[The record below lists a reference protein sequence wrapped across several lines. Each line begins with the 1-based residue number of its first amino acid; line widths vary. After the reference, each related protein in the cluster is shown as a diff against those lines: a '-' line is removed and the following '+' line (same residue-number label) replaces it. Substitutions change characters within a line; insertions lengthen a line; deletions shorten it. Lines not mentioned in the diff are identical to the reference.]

1 MPAGTLRIISVEE
14 IPSDCSEPVDAKALE
29 QARAIV
35 DSIRA
40 GGEAALVATATKFGD
55 IKEGES
61 YTYTKEELKT
71 AFDGL
76 PKDHQGVLTRVVSPL
91 FPPTDPLCSPKR
103 MHHLPAVVSIRDRT
117 ADTLPAM
124 PRAALKHPPCRIS
137 LHSSSFPPLQ
147 PSI

>member
-1 MPAGTLRIISVEE
+1 MTAGTLRIISIDE

-40 GGEAALVATATKFGD
+40 GGEKALVATATKFGD

-71 AFDGL
+71 AYDSL
-76 PKDHQGVLTRVVSPL
+76 PKDQQGVLTRVVSA
-91 FPPTDPLCSPKR
+91 PPAKKTLECHRRPGGPMPWIL
-103 MHHLPAVVSIRDRT
+103 LPQGTKKNIHRQT
-117 ADTLPAM
+117 N
-124 PRAALKHPPCRIS
+124 S
-137 LHSSSFPPLQ
+137 LHAPPL
-147 PSI
+147 

>member
-1 MPAGTLRIISVEE
+1 MRTTRLQARMPAGTLRIISIDEL
-14 IPSDCSEPVDAKALE
+14 PSDCSEPVDAKALE

-40 GGEAALVATATKFGD
+40 GGEKALVETATKFGD

-76 PKDHQGVLTRVVSPL
+76 PKDHQGVLTRVVSL
-91 FPPTDPLCSPKR
+91 FSPRK
-103 MHHLPAVVSIRDRT
+103 
-117 ADTLPAM
+117 TLPR
-124 PRAALKHPPCRIS
+124 PRRCVLTSCRHTPGGHT
-137 LHSSSFPPLQ
+137 LMYP
-147 PSI
+147 

>member
-1 MPAGTLRIISVEE
+1 MTAGTLRIISIDD

-40 GGEAALVATATKFGD
+40 GGEKALVATATKFGD

-71 AFDGL
+71 AYDSL
-76 PKDHQGVLTRVVSPL
+76 PKDQQGVLTRVVSQ
-91 FPPTDPLCSPKR
+91 SPAQQTLEC
-103 MHHLPAVVSIRDRT
+103 HLRPGGPMPWILVQQGMKHSQTNEWPAYT
-117 ADTLPAM
+117 P
-124 PRAALKHPPCRIS
+124 S
-137 LHSSSFPPLQ
+137 L
-147 PSI
+147 